1 MEGKHFLVVCDSFS
15 KFMDDQMTTSVS
27 SEATIELLPSTFCNF
42 GLPDVIVSD
51 NAAYFTS
58 AEMETFLQKNGIRHI
73 TPEPY
78 HPASNG
84 LVERAVRAFK
94 GLLKFAVGSL
104 NIRLARF
111 LHNCRR
117 TIHTSTG
124 KSPAELLFVKP
135 FRSPLAFV
143 SCRNLPQHNDPND
156 NRFPS
161 LQLEDG
167 VYARKFGR
175 GEPWTEGKSVEVL
188 GPRYCKAQ
196 LKGFGSI
203 TWKRHVDQLMRRYL
217 GLEEN
222 LAENTKR
229 PTPSQITAYDN
240 RSSSRA
246 IFLQEN
252 DGTWLSGRET
262 RGNESGSI
270 YLIVFT

>member
-1 MEGKHFLVVCDSFS
+1 M
-15 KFMDDQMTTSVS
+15 
-27 SEATIELLPSTFCNF
+27 
-42 GLPDVIVSD
+42 
-51 NAAYFTS
+51 
-58 AEMETFLQKNGIRHI
+58 
-73 TPEPY
+73 
-78 HPASNG
+78 
-84 LVERAVRAFK
+84 
-94 GLLKFAVGSL
+94 
-104 NIRLARF
+104 
-111 LHNCRR
+111 
-117 TIHTSTG
+117 
-124 KSPAELLFVKP
+124 LFVKP

-156 NRFPS
+156 NRFLS

-196 LKGFGSI
+196 LKGFGNI

-222 LAENTKR
+222 LPENTKR

-252 DGTWLSGRET
+252 DGTWLSGRGT
-262 RGNESGSI
+262 RGNDTGSETYTGEKTNSEAPTTPDVI
-270 YLIVFT
+270 TSENPAPPSRLKYAAQVE